1 MANSQNQNT
10 PHAARNV
17 DPSTNRAM
25 FVRAIPPLLILA
37 CGIAA
42 FWGSS
47 KYLRKEP
54 DMGSQTV
61 AAPVVKVATVRDH
74 EGGMTLEADGVVV
87 PYRQINL
94 AAEVAGRVVEQSEVC
109 RAGNFVEK
117 GTLLARIDPQ
127 DYRLEKERLEEE
139 HRQTIVMIEEL
150 GEEIQGSE
158 GLIEIAEKQVELR
171 GKELSRMERLG
182 RTVSTTEM
190 ETAEGAEL
198 TARNALLT
206 LKNQIRLLKVRQ
218 GRLAAVRDLA
228 LSKLAKAELDLAR
241 TEIFA
246 PIDGVIVSNQIEQDA
261 FVQRGAPLLSIEDT
275 TKVEV
280 KCKLQMEDLYWLW
293 DRKPSSAGLS
303 VATSPAETYSIPET
317 HVQIIYRLAGRDNC
331 EYVWEGRLCRYD
343 GLGLDEKTRTVP
355 CRVVVDNPGQRIST
369 HASGPPVLLRGMYV
383 TIRIQVDPRTPLLK
397 VPESALQPGNIA
409 WRVRDGKLAR
419 VPVSFVMLLEGNS
432 TDTGAVRETLIY
444 VEDARQLSAGD
455 QVVTSPLT
463 FVRTGMDVEISADPS
478 E

>member
-1 MANSQNQNT
+1 M
-10 PHAARNV
+10 
-17 DPSTNRAM
+17 
-25 FVRAIPPLLILA
+25 
-37 CGIAA
+37 
-42 FWGSS
+42 
-47 KYLRKEP
+47 
-54 DMGSQTV
+54 
-61 AAPVVKVATVRDH
+61 
-74 EGGMTLEADGVVV
+74 
-87 PYRQINL
+87 
-94 AAEVAGRVVEQSEVC
+94 
-109 RAGNFVEK
+109 
-117 GTLLARIDPQ
+117 LARIDPQ

-150 GEEIQGSE
+150 GEEIQG
-158 GLIEIAEKQVELR
+158 AERSHRNRRKA
-171 GKELSRMERLG
+171 SRTAWERTG
-182 RTVSTTEM
+182 PHATSGGAVSTTEM

-206 LKNQIRLLKVRQ
+206 LQNQIRLLKVRQ

-246 PIDGVIVSNQIEQDA
+246 PIDGVIVSDQIEQDA

-275 TKVEV
+275 AKVEV
-280 KCKLQMEDLYWLW
+280 KCKLPMEDLYWLW

-317 HVQIIYRLAGRDNC
+317 HVQVIYRLAGRDNC

-397 VPESALQPGNIA
+397 VPEPALQPGNIA
-409 WRVRDGKLAR
+409 WRVRDGKLAL

-432 TDTGAVRETLIY
+432 TDIGAVREALIY

-463 FVRTGMDVEISADPS
+463 FVRTGMEVEISADPS